1 MNRHQVLTGAC
12 NSGDQCFAV
21 GSVEGIH
28 FTAYAAGCDIAIL
41 ASDFQRVQVI
51 PGVTHGNIK
60 VSCVDCSTD
69 TGKIAASYQN
79 KVYIFEPTPLLQH
92 ESSHKL
98 DYCWYKT
105 ASFTAECFIHS
116 LAWNIDGSKLLL
128 GGETIQIWQLPSPM
142 PDDEFTAGVQFSLGD
157 TVGVDEENSLHVPG
171 TPSVSKAASEVDQP
185 EWICVWQCKPA
196 TPVYHLKFSPD
207 SLLFAS
213 VGKNDR
219 VVKIWYEDRKVLLPL
234 SRQDGY
240 PSPRKEELHYSFVYI
255 CHPRAV
261 TGFSW
266 RKTSRY
272 MPRGAVANMLVT
284 SCKDNVCRIWSETI
298 LPDDGLVDLDQ
309 FDPVATQDPRYHTRR
324 HKKRFMQRLKTI
336 RHAINKRKKQQK
348 YGPETVMTSTQLI
361 GTQSVHDFHK
371 FGIHHNGIAPAFHF
385 HLAGSV
391 NPKTDIPLLPT
402 TGSSND
408 QLFHFQLN
416 WLNNKELQF
425 TTEAEKILQEMHK
438 HTSINDGG
446 MELNSWISD
455 TAGSQQRNGVTEE
468 HNDTDPDTGSQP
480 DEMSA
485 GTNPRKKK
493 ATKLFR
499 RKHKQASRSVDS
511 GSDTLS
517 NFSSDYLDSNDAAVN
532 EYGALTDIVDRK
544 IENLLR
550 DWHQS
555 PDMLFSVHP
564 QDGSFLV
571 WLVDWLDE
579 YTAFCFRQAQVSFS
593 CRIPH
598 AVPILDARTMSSNI
612 LLYCKYS
619 KMDIKSAMKLSESDH
634 NMEGGQRGPLL
645 ESAAPMGKSSPGQSD
660 NMLIPNVLMI
670 SKHLNGSLNLWQVSF
685 SETSKFSTVMS
696 VAHISR
702 ACGHRFR
709 TNSASCHPVLP
720 LLLTTSHH
728 NIPEA
733 DSPNN
738 NNCGMSGQCD
748 RIKEECSGCPSGFEF
763 CSELILW
770 KVDPVG
776 PLSKSGGIVELARI
790 NSAEISAFSNVSWIP
805 TLLPSNTLG
814 GFSNSPSALFVASD
828 GGSLRM
834 YQAVIDARSMLIESH
849 VPKKI
854 WLGSQSSSM
863 DTHVEEE
870 EETTQTSVNDIF
882 NIVSLQSTAHP
893 GCIIQLESIVDA
905 KQDWQETQ
913 LLHVFQEQLLTG
925 KVPIDSTMEN
935 LEAFVDLRNL
945 ASFEEH
951 FYLVL
956 LEKSKH
962 GGSVLHMWKITI
974 ASHSVNEGKTPSHT
988 EQQLREQSCV
998 NSFDVDSN
1006 EEEEEEDSTGEP
1018 FSKSLV
1024 SVKISYSTAKVCTQ
1038 QLPLPNNVEVI
1049 CATTAA
1055 GHLSSAS
1062 IYPACLAPYLIVTA
1076 CSNKSV
1082 YFWRCEM
1089 ESVEPYVSVGG
1100 IDPLDDYLTTSITSF
1115 EMAIDDRRGFNKPTY
1130 KTHVKSVAL
1139 NSRYQWQQWFMNNRM
1154 KKSSS
1159 ISIPGKPITVCCA
1172 YSGRLAVAYRFGGIR
1187 TALDQPNNVF
1197 VNLCVAIYECEST
1210 GGSEWSLEDTIELN
1224 NISIPDPKAEID
1236 LNLIMSPENISL
1248 PVFRI
1253 GEESS
1258 ISQSSSLAN
1267 ISRTK
1272 SVPSLSTIHSVRK
1285 SIAEYGNKTGILVQ
1299 KHLVQLDWV
1308 STEDGSH
1315 ILTVGVG
1322 SKILMYA
1329 QVSEE
1334 IAQISMGKPANS
1346 RKRQTNHAKRIHKSK
1361 SIVVDN
1367 YEEEIRWMK
1376 LRCIELTTAD
1386 CLPPLP
1392 MHMSWV
1398 RSGILVVAMDNE
1410 VHVYSQWR
1418 GSAACFD
1425 NQSFGNYDEP
1435 DCDKRSLSDFSLSAI
1450 PSSSML
1456 TASKSMQNFKSSL
1469 SISSFKQLPGAP
1481 LTPVHPKKKEL
1492 SKRASLTKSESTA
1505 SLTLITDLG
1514 LFEAARQA
1522 NPVLAQYHPKQ
1533 LIELLNFG
1541 RIKRVRAIL
1550 SHLVRCIAVSE
1561 VYQTTY
1567 SDEIDA
1573 SDNKMHSMHRQ
1584 RAKSIGA
1591 STPNEAA
1598 GICEETTLDYIEI
1611 TSIPPLPIY
1620 ALLAA
1625 DNDSAID
1632 ADIVGAGT
1640 GSGKPASQDYTDLF
1654 ENNLDDSDSDTDVF
1668 SNTSDD
1674 GITSRQRSNSNRARF
1689 MSMSAPT
1696 PHQML
1701 NVFGPTQCQSLGKHL
1716 THMLLPGLT
1725 NLDQMY
1731 LLALADTI
1739 STTSTDTST
1748 YNAMSSDN
1756 QRTDADITPTNTESM
1771 DECGIKFLLAM
1782 RFHSYLARTLPP
1794 HQRRQLQK
1802 EGLRSHYIVWAF
1814 HSEATEELLS
1824 CIPSMKKGD
1833 PTWSD
1838 LKQYGAGWWITNI
1851 NQLRKT
1857 IEKVA
1862 KAAFQANKDP
1872 MDSAIFYLAMKKK
1885 GILWGLFRS
1894 VNDKRMSE
1902 FFHNNFNEERWRKA
1916 ALKNAFALL
1925 GRQRFLHAAAFF
1937 LLGNSLSDAVEVCL
1951 DRLKDIQLALVIC
1964 RLYDCT
1970 DGLPESAKKILYTK
1984 ILGCNENGQN
1994 YLPSKAHPDPFL
2006 RSIVLWMLKDHE
2018 GALQTLLQTGVGAG
2032 HMLEEQ
2038 DDGEKY
2044 FSSPSVFNF
2053 YNYLRAHPLIIRQNK
2068 VSKAAEMPLVSQ
2080 STHISIRDKNATND
2094 DRITPV
2100 ERRLF
2105 FTTAHAHFKNG
2116 CPLLALEVLSKL
2128 PPLVDYEEVIEIE
2141 TPGQYQI
2148 SEIFDRRSSLKMAV
2162 APADLSQPTQ
2172 FQDSAENYDWSE
2184 PVQALPHQRSVDF
2197 DWGIPIT
2204 SLNTKFDEKLDLNFD
2219 ENSDNES
2226 DCATKGSSRKN
2237 SVPVKETDDDL
2248 SYDKKVSEVDI
2259 MAQQYKFIACLKVMM
2274 EELRTLATGFEV
2286 DGGQMRYQL
2295 YIWLEKEVECLRV
2308 LCSYGGG
2315 KSNSQY
2321 LMDGDLD
2328 ISQDSNNIGEE
2339 AIGSIRRDSRPSLH
2353 QIIHAEKMNFE
2364 AKLSRAA
2371 RRKQWLK
2378 VNQQLLRTL
2387 LSYCILQ
2394 GSGTGGLASVQ
2405 MELLLL
2411 LQELQQERT
2420 QQQLLS
2426 PLPFPTTLPLLSASI
2441 ASSKTVIADPIQYLQ
2456 NLTQD
2461 LLHSIVEFSMP
2472 PSLNCQTNIV
2482 WMMRNLSVALSSSI
2496 YQCLCDI
2503 DNSMINQNQRTE
2515 MGLEGFTREETRKSM
2530 RRHYKMSR
2538 RHSGQFVSHNISCQA
2553 NNLMSGLNPQRRR
2566 LPSSICE
2573 EAVNTSPSKWPGVTS
2588 LRVLLVRE
2596 RDEESPRLDVLLC
2609 ESLVAVYMCLL
2620 INGLATYDVHL
2631 LYRLVAHKLDKQT
2644 WAALFGGGVKTVIKR
2659 NSVLLPK
2666 GPVDDAAK
2674 HRMKVHMKAMGS
2686 VRKDE
2691 RQTYE
2696 ERFVPPELSMITYF
2710 MTKPFLS
2717 TSNSIISYDSDTSLS
2732 DEEEDDIES
2741 QEEDDKIWASGRPT
2755 TLGLSPMQQHN
2766 DPNSYSWCLIRY
2778 AIVRL
2783 VLHNLHNFLPMV
2795 SMELQEL
2802 PVSSPLLH
2810 AVLKNLEQWEEVLHS
2825 KLELFSG
2832 PPDNYIP
2839 HLILDIE
2846 AGIPHTKYEALLK
2859 PHNSPFINHHST
2871 LPLKRL
2877 WFLIV
2882 KEEYLKDVFIR
2893 YIFRK
2898 KRFLEDTE
2906 ITLNSGDSEN
2916 SEKSSSLMKVIHKEQ
2931 DIITAFAINQA
2942 NPNCLALSTQ
2952 KEIVELDIG
2961 ALLNPPAWLGDENE
2975 YDIET
2980 LINTTAYGYDESD
2993 FVLVQTPFDQLPN
3006 TAVSTPST
3014 PMSYNSANTTIPNIQ
3029 QYNSTNRANVIIQ
3042 RNVTGVR
3049 RIGAHPHLPHYLTGS
3064 TDGSVRMWEWGHHQP
3079 LSLLRQPGCFSKV
3092 TRTLFN
3098 AQGNKC
3104 CVSDA
3109 EGSVCLWQVGIGSN
3123 FNKPIMSLQ
3132 CHNKTTSDFTF
3143 VGSCSLIATAGHSSE
3158 SKNVCLWDT
3167 LLPTRSA
3174 LVHPFTCHEHGSPA
3188 IVYAPQHQLIIS
3200 GGRKGE
3206 ICLFD
3211 MRQRLMRHTFQAH
3224 ESPIKSL
3231 ALDPEERF
3239 FVTGSAEGDIKI
3251 WSLDVHQL
3259 VCSFV
3264 GEHSK
3269 TTFFR
3274 NVGSTSGVTQVT
3286 VIPQNH
3292 LLSCG
3297 VDGSMKIRKLPDKD
3311 DIVHNW
3317 SG

>member
-105 ASFTAECFIHS
+105 ASFTADCFIHCLS
-116 LAWNIDGSKLLL
+116 WNVDGTKLLL
-128 GGETIQIWQLPSPM
+128 GGDVIQIWQLPHPLL
-142 PDDEFTAGVQFSLGD
+142 DDDFNQGVHFSLGD
-157 TVGVDEENSLHVPG
+157 VAVPDEEISLLVPTG
-171 TPSVSKAASEVDQP
+171 PTGAKPAAESEQP
-185 EWICVWQCKPA
+185 QWICIWQCKPA

-207 SLLFAS
+207 GLLFAS
-213 VGKNDR
+213 AGKNDR
-219 VVKIWYEDRKVLLPL
+219 VVKIWYEDRKVHLPL
-234 SRQDGY
+234 SRQESQ

-266 RKTSRY
+266 RKTSKY
-272 MPRGAVANMLVT
+272 MPRGSVANMLVT
-284 SCKDNVCRIWSETI
+284 SCKDNVCRIWCETI

-336 RHAINKRKKQQK
+336 RHAINKRKKQHK
-348 YGPETVMTSTQLI
+348 YGPETVMTSTQLS

-371 FGIHHNGIAPAFHF
+371 FGIHQNGVAPAFHF
-385 HLAGSV
+385 HLAGSI

-402 TGSSND
+402 TGNPND

-438 HTSINDGG
+438 HTNFSDCGIYMNSGINDGSAVPG
-446 MELNSWISD
+446 VPHPQM
-455 TAGSQQRNGVTEE
+455 RNGVAED
-468 HNDTDPDTGSQP
+468 HNDTDQETGSQP
-480 DEMSA
+480 DDNS
-485 GTNPRKKK
+485 GNNQKKK
-493 ATKLFR
+493 KTAKLFR
-499 RKHKQASRSVDS
+499 RKHKHTNRSVDS
-511 GSDTLS
+511 SSDTLS
-517 NFSSDYLDSNDAAVN
+517 NLSCDYPDTNETAVN
-532 EYGALTDIVDRK
+532 EYGTLSDIVDRK

-555 PDMLFSVHP
+555 PDMLFSIHP

-598 AVPILDARTMSSNI
+598 AVPILDARTMSSNL

-634 NMEGGQRGPLL
+634 NLENGQRSTLL

-670 SKHLNGSLNLWQVSF
+670 SKHLNGSLNLWQISF
-685 SETSKFSTVMS
+685 AETSKFSTVMS

-733 DSPNN
+733 DSPDGTDTNDKTK
-738 NNCGMSGQCD
+738 NCD
-748 RIKEECSGCPSGFEF
+748 EENATNKGNPGGFEF

-790 NSAEISAFSNVSWIP
+790 NSPEISAFSNVSWIP

-814 GFSNSPSALFVASD
+814 GYSNSPSALFVASD
-828 GGSLRM
+828 GHSLRM
-834 YQAVIDARSMLIESH
+834 YQAVIDARLMLTESGP
-849 VPKKI
+849 PKKY
-854 WLGSQSSSM
+854 WTESLSSSVE
-863 DTHVEEE
+863 TTGEEE
-870 EETTQTSVNDIF
+870 EVARCRASDVF

-925 KVPIDSTMEN
+925 KVPVDSSLEN
-935 LEAFVDLRNL
+935 MEAFVDLRNL
-945 ASFEEH
+945 TSFEEH

-956 LEKSKH
+956 LEKSKS
-962 GGSVLHMWKITI
+962 GGSILHMWKITI
-974 ASHSVNEGKTPSHT
+974 ASHSGNSERPPSVFEPPVKEIKTI
-988 EQQLREQSCV
+988 
-998 NSFDVDSN
+998 NSFDDN
-1006 EEEEEEDSTGEP
+1006 DNQPDTTNDDDDYY
-1018 FSKSLV
+1018 SKSLN

-1038 QLPLPNNVEVI
+1038 QLPLPENVEVI
-1049 CATTAA
+1049 CAVTAA

-1076 CSNKSV
+1076 CSDKSV

-1089 ESVEPYVSVGG
+1089 DSIEPFGSIGG
-1100 IDPLDDYLTTSITSF
+1100 MDPLDDYLSTSITSY
-1115 EMAIDDRRGFNKPTY
+1115 EMSIDDQRIFTKPTY
-1130 KTHVKSVAL
+1130 STQVKNMSL
-1139 NSRYQWQQWFMNNRM
+1139 TTRYQWQEWTMMNRL

-1172 YSGRLAVAYRFGGIR
+1172 YSGRLAVAYRFGVIR
-1187 TALDQPNNVF
+1187 ATSDQPNNVF

-1236 LNLIMSPENISL
+1236 LNLIMSPENTTL

-1253 GEESS
+1253 GEDSS
-1258 ISQSSSLAN
+1258 MSPSTSLAM
-1267 ISRTK
+1267 SRTK

-1329 QVSEE
+1329 QVSDE
-1334 IAQISMGKPANS
+1334 IAQISMGSKPTGV
-1346 RKRQTNHAKRIHKSK
+1346 RKQRSSHQKRMQKAK

-1367 YEEEIRWMK
+1367 YEEVIRWMK
-1376 LRCIELTTAD
+1376 LRSIELTTAD
-1386 CLPPLP
+1386 GLPPLP

-1418 GSAACFD
+1418 GTACID
-1425 NQSFGNYDEP
+1425 NQGFEEP
-1435 DCDKRSLSDFSLSAI
+1435 DCDKRSLSDFSLSAL
-1450 PSSSML
+1450 PNSSML
-1456 TASKSMQNFKSSL
+1456 SASKSMQNFKSSL
-1469 SISSFKQLPGAP
+1469 SISSFKQLPVNT

-1492 SKRASLTKSESTA
+1492 NKRASLTKSESTA

-1522 NPVLAQYHPKQ
+1522 NPVLPQYHPKQ
-1533 LIELLNFG
+1533 LMELLNFG

-1550 SHLVRCIAVSE
+1550 SHLVRCIAGSE
-1561 VYQTTY
+1561 VYQATY
-1567 SDEIDA
+1567 RHEIDTQEG
-1573 SDNKMHSMHRQ
+1573 KMHTIHRQ
-1584 RAKSIGA
+1584 RAMSIGA
-1591 STPNEAA
+1591 SSPNEKT
-1598 GICEETTLDYIEI
+1598 GICEEATLDYIEI
-1611 TSIPPLPIY
+1611 ISIPPLPIY

-1625 DNDSAID
+1625 DTDSSID
-1632 ADIVGAGT
+1632 ADVAAASTGT
-1640 GSGKPASQDYTDLF
+1640 GRPASQDYTDLF
-1654 ENNLDDSDSDTDVF
+1654 NTNVMDSDSDSDVF
-1668 SNTSDD
+1668 SNHSGDKVAT
-1674 GITSRQRSNSNRARF
+1674 RQRSTSTRSHF

-1701 NVFGPTQCQSLGKHL
+1701 NVFGPMQCQLLAKHL

-1725 NLDQMY
+1725 SLDQMY

-1739 STTSTDTST
+1739 ATTSTDTTTFNTMST
-1748 YNAMSSDN
+1748 TDEPAEDSDAPV
-1756 QRTDADITPTNTESM
+1756 TTNTESM

-1782 RFHSYLARTLPP
+1782 RFHSYLLRTLPP
-1794 HQRRQLQK
+1794 HQRIALQK

-1814 HSEATEELLS
+1814 HSEASEELLS
-1824 CIPSMKKGD
+1824 LVPSMKKGE
-1833 PTWSD
+1833 PTWND

-1851 NQLRKT
+1851 NQLRRT

-1862 KAAFQANKDP
+1862 KASFQAKKDP
-1872 MDSAIFYLAMKKK
+1872 MDAAIFYLAMKKK

-1894 VNDKRMSE
+1894 VNDKKMSD

-1937 LLGNSLSDAVEVCL
+1937 LLGNSLSDAIEVCL
-1951 DRLKDIQLALVIC
+1951 DRLNDIQLALVIC
-1964 RLYDCT
+1964 RLYDGG
-1970 DGLPESAKKILYTK
+1970 DVLPESAKKILFTH
-1984 ILGCNENGQN
+1984 ILGCDESGQN

-2006 RSIVLWMLKDHE
+2006 RSIVLWMLKDHD

-2032 HMLEEQ
+2032 RMLEEQ
-2038 DDGEKY
+2038 DEGEKY
-2044 FSSPSVFNF
+2044 FTSPSVFNF
-2053 YNYLRAHPLIIRQNK
+2053 YNFLRAHPLIIRQNK
-2068 VSKAAEMPLVSQ
+2068 VSKASEMALTTQNNS
-2080 STHISIRDKNATND
+2080 ISVRDKNSNHD

-2116 CPLLALEVLSKL
+2116 CPLLALEVISKL

-2141 TPGQYQI
+2141 SPCKFSQ
-2148 SEIFDRRSSLKMAV
+2148 SEVFARRSSLKMP
-2162 APADLSQPTQ
+2162 APPMDPSRVSQFGETADS
-2172 FQDSAENYDWSE
+2172 YDWSQ
-2184 PVQALPHQRSVDF
+2184 PLQSLSHQHSVDF
-2197 DWGIPIT
+2197 DWSMPVN
-2204 SLNTKFDEKLDLNFD
+2204 SMNTNFDDKLDLNF
-2219 ENSDNES
+2219 EMGSERSDNES

-2237 SVPVKETDDDL
+2237 SVPAKDADEEYGEDN
-2248 SYDKKVSEVDI
+2248 KVTAVDI

-2286 DGGQMRYQL
+2286 DGGQLRYQL
-2295 YIWLEKEVECLRV
+2295 YIWLEKEVESLRV
-2308 LCSYGGG
+2308 LCSYGGDAIHH
-2315 KSNSQY
+2315 S
-2321 LMDGDLD
+2321 LMDANLDL
-2328 ISQDSNNIGEE
+2328 SQDSDTLSE
-2339 AIGSIRRDSRPSLH
+2339 AGGTRKESRPSLH
-2353 QIIHAEKMNFE
+2353 QIIQADKMNFE
-2364 AKLSRAA
+2364 AKLSRTA

-2378 VNQQLLRTL
+2378 TNQQLLRTL

-2394 GSGTGGLASVQ
+2394 GSGVGGLASVQ

-2441 ASSKTVIADPIQYLQ
+2441 ASSKTVIADPIQYLRS
-2456 NLTQD
+2456 LTQD
-2461 LLHSIVEFSMP
+2461 LLHSIVEFSIP
-2472 PSLNCQTNIV
+2472 PGLSCQTGIV

-2503 DNSMINQNQRTE
+2503 DNFMINQNERTE
-2515 MGLEGFTREETRKSM
+2515 MGLEGFT
-2530 RRHYKMSR
+2530 
-2538 RHSGQFVSHNISCQA
+2538 SHNISCQA
-2553 NNLMSGLNPQRRR
+2553 SHLMSGINPQRRR
-2566 LPSSICE
+2566 LPSSVCE

-2588 LRVLLVRE
+2588 LRVLLARE

-2620 INGLATYDVHL
+2620 INGLSTYDVHM
-2631 LYRLVAHKLDKQT
+2631 LYRLVAHKLDQQA
-2644 WAALFGGGVKTVIKR
+2644 WAALFGGGIKTIIKR
-2659 NSVLLPK
+2659 NSVLQPK
-2666 GPVDDAAK
+2666 GPVDEASK
-2674 HRMKVHMKAMGS
+2674 HRMKVHMKAMGQM
-2686 VRKDE
+2686 RKEE

-2710 MTKPFLS
+2710 MTKPFTS
-2717 TSNSIISYDSDTSLS
+2717 ASNSIIGYDSDTSLS
-2732 DEEEDDIES
+2732 DEDEEAEEEENQDNEDDN
-2741 QEEDDKIWASGRPT
+2741 IWTSGRPT

-2783 VLHNLHNFLPMV
+2783 VLHNLQNFLPLV

-2810 AVLKNLEQWEEVLHS
+2810 AVLKNLEQWEEVLRS
-2825 KLELFSG
+2825 KLELFAG

-2839 HLILDIE
+2839 QLILDVE

-2877 WFLIV
+2877 WFLLV
-2882 KEEYLKDVFIR
+2882 KEEFLKDIFIR

-2898 KRFLEDTE
+2898 RKFMDDTE
-2906 ITLNSGDSEN
+2906 ITLNSGDSEG
-2916 SEKSSSLMKVIHKEQ
+2916 SEKSSALMKVIHKEQ

-2961 ALLNPPAWLGDENE
+2961 ALLNPPAWLSDENE

-2980 LINTTAYGYDESD
+2980 LTNTTAYGYDESD

-3006 TAVSTPST
+3006 TAVSTPGT
-3014 PMSYNSANTTIPNIQ
+3014 PMSYNSAVAPIPNMQ
-3029 QYNSTNRANVIIQ
+3029 QYNTTGRGSNVIIQ
-3042 RNVTGVR
+3042 RNATGVR

-3064 TDGSVRMWEWGHHQP
+3064 ADGSVRMWEWGHHQP

-3092 TRTLFN
+3092 TKALFN

-3123 FNKPIMSLQ
+3123 FSKAIMSLQ
-3132 CHNKTTSDFTF
+3132 CHNKTTSDFAF

-3167 LLPTRSA
+3167 LLPQRNA
-3174 LVHPFTCHEHGSPA
+3174 LVHAFTCHEHGSPA
-3188 IVYAPQHQLIIS
+3188 IVYAPQHQLLIS

-3224 ESPIKSL
+3224 EAPIKSL
-3231 ALDPEERF
+3231 ALDHEERF
-3239 FVTGSAEGDIKI
+3239 FVTGSAEGDIKV

-3259 VCSFV
+3259 LSSFV

-3269 TTFFR
+3269 NTFFR
-3274 NVGSTSGVTQVT
+3274 NVGSSSGVTQVMVT
-3286 VIPQNH
+3286 PPNH

-3297 VDGSMKIRKLPDKD
+3297 VDGSMKIRKLPDRD
-3311 DIVHNW
+3311 QIVQTW